1 MHFTDGRR
9 GDPYLGGIGIH
20 WCCIMRSPLFLAIL
34 FAAPLAHAGTTSLGL
49 DSSLNLLALGD
60 FTGSG
65 SDVQGR
71 VAVAGNASISS
82 YSIDT
87 KSGGSALY
95 AGTGLTV
102 GGNLNFGSGSV
113 WGDTRVGGNATTSY
127 SGSFDGSLYVKGVL
141 NEAAGLW
148 LSAGN
153 SATSWGGVTNKGE
166 WMPSV
171 QAGTGSFNL
180 GFDFN
185 TERTQLTSLST
196 QLAQDAATGTVTNPW
211 GSTLYLNAS
220 GARVAVFNLSAAQAA
235 MNMEL
240 DNLAADATAIINIAG
255 SNVDFGN
262 HGYANFAAAAGRVL
276 FNLAG
281 ATNITL
287 NGGIDASLLAPLATV
302 GAGYGV
308 INGQV
313 VVNNWYSS
321 VQVNDSPFTGGLPV
335 LASAAADS
343 SKKVPEPGTWGLLLA
358 GLGML
363 AACRRSLL

>member
-1 MHFTDGRR
+1 
-9 GDPYLGGIGIH
+9 
-20 WCCIMRSPLFLAIL
+20 MRSPLLLAL
-34 FAAPLAHAGTTSLGL
+34 LLAAPLAHAGTTSLGL
-49 DSSLNLLALGD
+49 DSSLNLLALGNLAV
-60 FTGSG
+60 SG

-71 VAVAGNASISS
+71 VAVAGDATISS

-87 KSGGSALY
+87 RGGSPLY

-102 GGNLNFGSGSV
+102 GGNLNFTSGSV
-113 WGDTRVGGNATTSY
+113 WGDTRVGGAATTSN
-127 SGSFDGSLYVKGVL
+127 SGSYDGNLYVQGVL

-148 LSAGN
+148 LSPGN
-153 SATSWGGVTNKGE
+153 SATSWGGVKNAGQ

-171 QAGTGSFNL
+171 STGTGSFNL

-185 TERTQLTSLST
+185 TERTQLTSLSA
-196 QLAQDAATGTVTNPW
+196 QLARDAATGTVTNPW

-220 GARVAVFNLSAAQAA
+220 GAKIAIFNLTAAQAA

-240 DNLAADATAIINIAG
+240 DGLAADATAIINIAG
-255 SNVDFGN
+255 SSVDFGN
-262 HGYANFAAAAGRVL
+262 HGYTNFAAAAGRVL
-276 FNLAG
+276 FNLAD

-302 GAGYGV
+302 GSGYGN

-321 VQVNDSPFTGGLPV
+321 VQVNDSPFSGALPA
-335 LASAAADS
+335 LPKA
-343 SKKVPEPGTWGLLLA
+343 VPEPGTWGLLLA

-363 AACRRSLL
+363 GLHRRAGRRC

>member
-1 MHFTDGRR
+1 
-9 GDPYLGGIGIH
+9 
-20 WCCIMRSPLFLAIL
+20 MRSPLFLAVL

-49 DSSLNLLALGD
+49 DSSLNLLTLGD
-60 FTGSG
+60 YTASS

-71 VAVAGNASISS
+71 VAVAGNASINS

-87 KSGGSALY
+87 KSGGAALY

-102 GGNLNFGSGSV
+102 GGNLNFSSGAI

-141 NEAAGLW
+141 NEASGLW

-153 SATSWGGVTNKGE
+153 AATSWGGVANKGE

-171 QAGTGSFNL
+171 QAGAGSFNL

-185 TERTQLTSLST
+185 TARSQLTSLST
-196 QLAQDAATGTVTNPW
+196 QLAQDAATGTVSKPY
-211 GSTLYLNAS
+211 STLLLNAS
-220 GARVAVFNLSAAQAA
+220 GAKIAIFNLTAAQAA

-240 DNLAADATAIINIAG
+240 DGLAADATAIINIAG

-276 FNLAG
+276 FNLAD
-281 ATNITL
+281 ATSITL

-321 VQVNDSPFTGGLPV
+321 VQVNDSPFTGALPV
-335 LASAAADS
+335 LAPAADS
-343 SKKVPEPGTWGLLLA
+343 TKKVPEPGTWGLLLA

-363 AACRRSLL
+363 VARRRT